1 MTGIFISFLIT
12 LLVVLTYDYVRVY
25 RILTQSIQKELD
37 RMEAEFTKKCDDLSK
52 RADNIKYEISKF
64 TV

>member
-12 LLVVLTYDYVRVY
+12 LLIVLVYDYVRVY

-37 RMEAEFTKKCDDLSK
+37 RMEAEFNKKCEELSK
-52 RADNIKYEISKF
+52 RADNIKYELKKF
-64 TV
+64 I

>member
-1 MTGIFISFLIT
+1 MTEIVISFLIT
-12 LLVVLTYDYVRVY
+12 LLVVLIYDYVRVY

-52 RADNIKYEISKF
+52 RADNIKYEINKF

>member
-1 MTGIFISFLIT
+1 MEIFISFLFT
-12 LLVVLTYDYVRVY
+12 LLVVLAYDYVRVY

-37 RMEAEFTKKCDDLSK
+37 RMEAEFTKKCDDLGK

-64 TV
+64 TI